1 MVLDALALYRPNI
14 PIVYNSS
21 GYESVETL
29 RMLEGAVDIYLPGC
43 PPRPEM
49 LIYSILELR
58 KQVAQNHKL
67 TGKARRAAAQAAEAA
82 ALSATPIHEMKG
94 LLA

>member
-1 MVLDALALYRPNI
+1 MFNNYA
-14 PIVYNSS
+14 IVQ
-21 GYESVETL
+21 
-29 RMLEGAVDIYLPGC
+29 GADHIVPVDIYLPGC